1 MHRKL
6 FAALLILSFALPGF
20 AESLEERVDRLEK
33 ELAILKAQVAQSL
46 QLPTV
51 VGPVSEVKDKQQS
64 LMEIVVSSK
73 KFQDI
78 DFAAGVSNAGVYW
91 DIQYTSRF
99 DKAVRAV
106 KGKVVI
112 TDLFDELKLSI
123 GWTIDVPLKS
133 GETKTE
139 KGRGIRYNQFMAPH
153 QWLRNTDIKDMKFK
167 FIAEQVIYEDGSKAE
182 LK

>member
-1 MHRKL
+1 MYRKL
-6 FAALLILSFALPGF
+6 FPALVILSFALPGF

-33 ELAILKAQVAQSL
+33 ELATLKAQVAQS
-46 QLPTV
+46 QQAQAV
-51 VGPVSEVKDKQQS
+51 VGPVAEVNDKQNL
-64 LMEIVVSSK
+64 LMEIVVTNK

-78 DFAAGVSNAGVYW
+78 DFSAGVSSAGVFW
-91 DIQYTSRF
+91 DTQYTSRF

-106 KGKVVI
+106 KGKVVV
-112 TDLFDELKLSI
+112 TDLFDEVKISI
-123 GWTIDVPLKS
+123 GWTVDLPLKS
-133 GETKTE
+133 GETKVE

-167 FIAEQVIYEDGSKAE
+167 FVAEQVIYEDGSKAE